1 MPIEKNSAVLQ
12 ETIELESGH
21 LGRTVKIDL
30 YWPTSIPRQDEISL
44 LLINDGQ
51 DLRTMGLADMLDGL
65 YARGVLDPVLC
76 VGIHA
81 GERRKMEYGTAGFPD
96 YLGRGAEAGS
106 YTDFIF
112 KELLPYIREQYEIA
126 GFREKAFAGF
136 SLGAL
141 SAMDIVWNHAEEF
154 SKAGLFSGSF
164 WWRIKDKEDPS
175 YSDDDDRIIHRQIR
189 EGNFYP
195 WLRFF
200 FECGTDD
207 ESEDRNQNGVIDSI
221 DDTLDLIRELA
232 LKGYELGRDILY
244 LEIEEGRHDV
254 ATWARAMPAF
264 LEWGWGRQ

>member
-1 MPIEKNSAVLQ
+1 MPIKKSSAVLQ
-12 ETIELESGH
+12 ESIELESGP
-21 LGRTVKIDL
+21 LGRTVKVDL
-30 YWPTSIPRQDEISL
+30 YWPSSMPRQDEMSL

-65 YARGVLDPVLC
+65 YDRGVLDPVLC

-112 KELLPYIREQYEIA
+112 KELLPYIRKQYEIA
-126 GFREKAFAGF
+126 GFKEKAFAGF

-141 SAMDIVWNHAEEF
+141 SAIDIVWNHPEEF

-164 WWRIKDKEDPS
+164 WWRTKDKEDPA
-175 YSDDDDRIIHRQIR
+175 YCDDDDRIMHRQIR

-195 WLRFF
+195 WLKFF

-207 ESEDRNQNGVIDSI
+207 ESEDRNRNGVIDSI
-221 DDTLDLIRELA
+221 DDTQDLIRDLA
-232 LKGYELGRDILY
+232 AKGYDTDRDIYY
-244 LEIEEGRHDV
+244 LEIAEGRHDV
-254 ATWARAMPAF
+254 ATWARAMPVF
-264 LEWGWGRQ
+264 LEWGWGR